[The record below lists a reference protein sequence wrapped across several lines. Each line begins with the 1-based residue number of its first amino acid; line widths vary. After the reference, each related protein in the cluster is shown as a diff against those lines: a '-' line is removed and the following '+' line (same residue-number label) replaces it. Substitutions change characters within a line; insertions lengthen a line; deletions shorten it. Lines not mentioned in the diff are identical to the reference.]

1 MASCRTVAT
10 AKTDACFNRKICSVT
25 SGSALADKTMRRI
38 PPNQKPPA
46 QPPLSL
52 DREQLL
58 AMARIFAA
66 AAVEELLR
74 EEQKPKD
81 QVQEGNDNE

>member
-1 MASCRTVAT
+1 
-10 AKTDACFNRKICSVT
+10 
-25 SGSALADKTMRRI
+25 MRRI